1 MHELPKRSATDR
13 LADFLEIYGCFDE
26 TTAREE
32 AQRCIQCPE
41 PRCVSLC
48 PLGNRIPEWLL
59 LTAEGHFLEAA
70 TVSAATSNLPE
81 ICARV
86 CPQDRLCEGACIL
99 GDKTNPVAIGAIEKF
114 LNDYAVKHTTEEVQ
128 PAPRNGLRVAIVGSG
143 PGGISCA
150 DELERRGYAVTVF
163 ESQTVPGGLLVNG
176 IPAFKLE
183 KSVVQRRIELLRRR
197 GVQFRLGVTI
207 GPEITLGE
215 LLQGFDA
222 VFLAFGAPKA
232 RRLEIPGADLIGVL
246 PALPFI
252 IQHNTDVPLDVQ
264 PIEVRGK
271 RVVVL
276 GGGDTAMDCLR
287 TAVRAGA
294 RETLCLYRRDLASMP
309 GSRREYDNAV
319 EEGATFR
326 FLTSPVEVLGDA
338 GGKVTGLRC
347 ARVELV
353 SQEGGG
359 KLPRNV
365 PHSEFVEPADLI
377 LVAFGFDTLPF
388 PHWNDLGSL
397 AKDNSGA
404 IFVDDHMMTNI
415 PRVFAG
421 GDLVRGPS
429 LVVQTVRDARRAAA
443 EIHAYLSRRRLEED
457 CPDQTDHV
465 SSE

>member
-1 MHELPKRSATDR
+1 LPKRSATDR

-26 TTAREE
+26 ATAREE

-41 PRCVSLC
+41 PRCVSMC

-70 TVSAATSNLPE
+70 TLSSATSNMPE

-99 GDKTNPVAIGAIEKF
+99 GDKTEPVAIGAIEKF
-114 LNDYAVKHTTEEVQ
+114 LNDYAVKHSPDEAR
-128 PAPRNGLRVAIVGSG
+128 PSPRNGHRVAIVGSG
-143 PGGISCA
+143 PGGLSCA

-183 KSVVQRRIELLRRR
+183 KSVVQRRIDLLRRR
-197 GVQFRLGVTI
+197 GVEFALGVTI
-207 GPEITLGE
+207 GQDLPLRE
-215 LLQGFDA
+215 LLGRFDA
-222 VFLAFGAPKA
+222 VFLAFGAPKS
-232 RRLEIPGADLIGVL
+232 RELDIPGAHLGGVL

-252 IQHNTDVPLDVQ
+252 IQHNTDIPLDIP
-264 PIEVRGK
+264 PISVAGK

-287 TAVRAGA
+287 TALRAGA
-294 RETLCLYRRDLASMP
+294 REAVCLYRRDLTNMP
-309 GSRREYDNAV
+309 GSRREYQNAL
-319 EEGATFR
+319 EEGAKFV
-326 FLTSPVEVLGDA
+326 FQVAPVKVLGNADGWVNA
-338 GGKVTGLRC
+338 VRCVRMEPAPRGSGGVR
-347 ARVELV
+347 
-353 SQEGGG
+353 
-359 KLPRNV
+359 PRPV
-365 PHSEFVEPADLI
+365 PGSDFVEAADLI
-377 LVAFGFDTLPF
+377 LVAFGFEPMTF
-388 PHWNDLGSL
+388 EHTNDLSEL
-397 AKDNSGA
+397 AKDATGA
-404 IFVDDHMMTNI
+404 VIVNDHMMTNL

-429 LVVQTVRDARRAAA
+429 LVVQSVRDARRAAA
-443 EIHAYLSRRRLEED
+443 EIHAYLSLRRFRED
-457 CPDQTDHV
+457 CSDQTDHV